1 MGGRQLLSNRES
13 RFGGR
18 AQVFGVSV
26 ITAFLR
32 AGSQRKCPVLLKVV
46 SGGMSFDKLGYLLYD
61 VCQASLTYYGT
72 Y

>member
-13 RFGGR
+13 RFWEGT
-18 AQVFGVSV
+18 QVFGVSV
-26 ITAFLR
+26 ITVFLR
-32 AGSQRKCPVLLKVV
+32 AGSQGKCPVLLKVV
-46 SGGMSFDKLGYLLYD
+46 SGGMSYNKLGYLLCD